1 LPSKKRIW
9 YPGATYHITSR
20 GNRKSKLFKE
30 KEDYKVY
37 LRIIR
42 SSKDKYNFNIYSYCL
57 MTNHVHLQL
66 KTEEIEIWKI
76 MRRINWHYAKYFNN
90 KYNLVGH
97 LFQGRY
103 RASIIEKDYYQLV
116 TSRYIHL
123 NPLKAELV
131 KDLEEYE
138 WSSYSYYL
146 GIKPSDIVNE
156 SKILSYFKDGLKGNK
171 RKLYKKYVESGI
183 RKI

>member
-1 LPSKKRIW
+1 
-9 YPGATYHITSR
+9 
-20 GNRKSKLFKE
+20 
-30 KEDYKVY
+30 
-37 LRIIR
+37 
-42 SSKDKYNFNIYSYCL
+42 
-57 MTNHVHLQL
+57 
-66 KTEEIEIWKI
+66 
-76 MRRINWHYAKYFNN
+76 
-90 KYNLVGH
+90 
-97 LFQGRY
+97 
-103 RASIIEKDYYQLV
+103 
-116 TSRYIHL
+116 L
-123 NPLKAELV
+123 NPLKAELL